1 MAVAGYRRQ
10 LSAAD
15 FFPDHR
21 SSHNGAKYPS
31 RFREILN
38 IYYSAGFCYFGGIMK
53 PSSQAPSGL
62 RVAGTILRT
71 AFICLLVLVTLRVS
85 TPQSTTVWTVLN
97 SPGDSLRL
105 ALGIGVS
112 IWLLAQ
118 LFRVPHDE
126 DAHRTWVYLGL
137 AAIPVALVCLLATL

>member
-1 MAVAGYRRQ
+1 
-10 LSAAD
+10 
-15 FFPDHR
+15 
-21 SSHNGAKYPS
+21 
-31 RFREILN
+31 
-38 IYYSAGFCYFGGIMK
+38 MK
-53 PSSQAPSGL
+53 PSSSSQTPSGL
-62 RVAGTILRT
+62 RITGTLLRT
-71 AFICLLVLVTLRVS
+71 VFICVLVLVTLRVS
-85 TPQSTTVWTVLN
+85 TPQSTTVWTVYD

-105 ALGIGVS
+105 LLGVGVS